1 MAGTSSRIAN
11 RIRIGPPPDE
21 LLRSELYQQRPP
33 DGRKIRKAP
42 ANDKRLRSA
51 RGGAGESGG
60 SDKNHA
66 GADKNASV

>member
-1 MAGTSSRIAN
+1 M
-11 RIRIGPPPDE
+11 
-21 LLRSELYQQRPP
+21 RSELYQQRPP